1 MTIDFFIWRLKQN
14 AEEIE
19 RLSKEI
25 GIELTPAIS
34 LKDANKILS
43 QQQSLI
49 NWLKEKEKQKHVLQ

>member
-1 MTIDFFIWRLKQN
+1 MTIDFFIWSLKQN

-25 GIELTPAIS
+25 GIELTPVIS

-49 NWLKEKEKQKHVLQ
+49 NWLKEKEKQKHVL

>member
-25 GIELTPAIS
+25 GIELISAVS

-49 NWLKEKEKQKHVLQ
+49 NWLKEKEKQKHVL

>member
-25 GIELTPAIS
+25 GIELTPAVS
-34 LKDANKILS
+34 LKDANKILNE
-43 QQQSLI
+43 QQTLI
-49 NWLKEKEKQKHVLQ
+49 NWLKERSVKDVL